1 MTDSAPSEPKP
12 STPSTSSASSIPDV
26 DDTALPPISRVPV
39 HVEPSSPRW
48 IAPVALVLSL
58 LAAGAAGWA
67 LFKPAPKVDA
77 PGAVADPKAQVCT
90 AFTTVSKAVSIQTKR
105 APGPDLGPATPIAA
119 EAIAANARLS
129 MSGGA
134 SYLLEQLPPNAPE
147 ELAKEIRAFASNL
160 NGLAINALAGV
171 PNDQEPQAGLLRS
184 AEDTN
189 KRIAEMCK

>member
-1 MTDSAPSEPKP
+1 MTESAPSEPKP
-12 STPSTSSASSIPDV
+12 ST
-26 DDTALPPISRVPV
+26 DDSGLPPISRVPV
-39 HVEPSSPRW
+39 HVEPKAPRW
-48 IAPVALVLSL
+48 IAPLSLVLSL
-58 LAAGAAGWA
+58 LAAGGAAWA
-67 LFKPAPKVDA
+67 LLKPAPEI
-77 PGAVADPKAQVCT
+77 PGPAAVADPKAQVCT

-147 ELAKEIRAFASNL
+147 NLAKEVRSFASNL
-160 NGLAINALAGV
+160 NGLAINALAGI

-189 KRIAEMCK
+189 KRIVELCK